1 MFPFQRICTFLTSC
15 VNLTL
20 HSGFKR
26 KYIVSQT
33 KTPHLKNIWSF
44 FKVLLLSLIVVAVLS
59 VGLKD
64 IKLTTDPVEL
74 WSAPNSRARQEKE
87 FHDTYFDPFYR
98 TNQVILTAPGRKS
111 HIYDS
116 LLFGPQ
122 NFSGIMSKE
131 LIIEL
136 LELQTRIQVLKVK
149 ADCWQCLKRCIIP
162 CWLTETPLIL
172 FLEYSVL
179 VRWSEPDSKF
189 EGCVLCAAKSQQPFL
204 DWLCSQQL
212 ATVLPEQPRPH

>member
-1 MFPFQRICTFLTSC
+1 M
-15 VNLTL
+15 
-20 HSGFKR
+20 
-26 KYIVSQT
+26 
-33 KTPHLKNIWSF
+33 
-44 FKVLLLSLIVVAVLS
+44 AVLS

-74 WSAPNSRARQEKE
+74 WSASNSRARQEKE

-149 ADCWQCLKRCIIP
+149 ADC
-162 CWLTETPLIL
+162 
-172 FLEYSVL
+172 
-179 VRWSEPDSKF
+179 
-189 EGCVLCAAKSQQPFL
+189 
-204 DWLCSQQL
+204 
-212 ATVLPEQPRPH
+212 

>member
-1 MFPFQRICTFLTSC
+1 M
-15 VNLTL
+15 
-20 HSGFKR
+20 
-26 KYIVSQT
+26 
-33 KTPHLKNIWSF
+33 
-44 FKVLLLSLIVVAVLS
+44 AVLS

-98 TNQVILTAPGRKS
+98 TNQVILTVPGRKS

-149 ADCWQCLKRCIIP
+149 ADC
-162 CWLTETPLIL
+162 
-172 FLEYSVL
+172 
-179 VRWSEPDSKF
+179 
-189 EGCVLCAAKSQQPFL
+189 
-204 DWLCSQQL
+204 
-212 ATVLPEQPRPH
+212 